1 MKKIIGFLFVLLTM
15 SFNVFAGDSV
25 ADVKVY
31 TQNLIDDAIVKI
43 FNKNLSPNERV
54 IPFRKVLNDN
64 FDFDYISKFVL
75 GVYGRGITPEQLDK
89 FSKQFAELNVYSYV
103 KKFESYTDSKINV
116 VDVKEGKKQ
125 GQYFVSSKV
134 LAMNSGDKDYSVDW
148 RIMKVGDKYQV
159 IDIIIEGVSMVMS
172 YKNEYAP
179 ILKSASDEG
188 KNPVDVLTD
197 MIENKV
203 IKLKLGD
210 KATVK

>member
-1 MKKIIGFLFVLLTM
+1 
-15 SFNVFAGDSV
+15 
-25 ADVKVY
+25 
-31 TQNLIDDAIVKI
+31 
-43 FNKNLSPNERV
+43 
-54 IPFRKVLNDN
+54 
-64 FDFDYISKFVL
+64 
-75 GVYGRGITPEQLDK
+75 
-89 FSKQFAELNVYSYV
+89 
-103 KKFESYTDSKINV
+103 
-116 VDVKEGKKQ
+116 
-125 GQYFVSSKV
+125 
-134 LAMNSGDKDYSVDW
+134 MNSGDKDYSVDW